1 MIFALFRPG
10 HASAAEPDT
19 DARPNVLFIISDDL
33 NADLGT
39 YGHPIV
45 KTPNFDRLAAR
56 GLRFDRA
63 YAQYPVCN
71 PSRSSFLTG
80 LRPTTTGILDNATHV
95 RENLPDVVTLPQLF
109 RANGYLSVGLGKV
122 FHRGLSPDETRPEM
136 DDPRS
141 FDRVFY
147 GAVTP
152 LGRKGEGRN
161 LTDGRLAWCKWLA
174 AEGTDA
180 DQPDGQLTDEAIR
193 TLENDGGRPLFLAVG
208 YYRPHDPFHS
218 PRAYFAKYPLENMII
233 PVDPPGYVVPNPF
246 AIGGG
251 GFKAAF
257 DRFGP
262 AEKREF
268 LRSYYAGV
276 SFIDAQVG
284 RLLDALDRLD
294 QARRTIVVFIGDH
307 GYELGVRN
315 WWNKNTVFE
324 RSCRTPLIIATPTM
338 PDAVRGRATRS
349 LVEFVDLYPT
359 LADLC
364 KLDHAPTNL
373 EGTSLR
379 PVLDDP
385 AGTVKEAATTVVQ
398 RGEVLGRSV
407 RTDRFRYTEWG
418 RPAVAVELYDHDRD
432 PGEWTN
438 LADDPDFRKD
448 RDALSRLLPP
458 DVKRKP
464 APSR

>member
-1 MIFALFRPG
+1 VA
-10 HASAAEPDT
+10 ASDPDT
-19 DARPNVLFIISDDL
+19 RPNVLFIISDDL
-33 NADLGT
+33 NADLGC

-56 GLRFDRA
+56 GARFDRA
-63 YAQYPVCN
+63 YVQYPVCN

-80 LRPTTTGILDNATHV
+80 LRPTTTGILDNKTHV
-95 RENLPDVVTLPQLF
+95 RKHLPDVVTLPQLF
-109 RANGYLSVGLGKV
+109 RRNGYRSVGLGKV

-136 DDPRS
+136 DDTPS

-147 GAVTP
+147 GAVTRR
-152 LGRKGEGRN
+152 GRKGEGRN
-161 LTDGRLAWCKWLA
+161 LTENRLPWCNWLA

-193 TLENDGGRPLFLAVG
+193 TLETDGARPLFLAVG

-218 PRAYFAKYPLENMII
+218 PRAYFEKYPLENMII
-233 PVDPPGYVVPNPF
+233 PVNPPGYAIPNRF

-251 GFKAAF
+251 AF
-257 DRFGP
+257 EEAFNRFGA

-284 RLLDALDRLD
+284 RLLDTLDRLD
-294 QARRTIVVFIGDH
+294 QTRRTIIVFIGDH

-324 RSCRTPLIIATPTM
+324 RSCRAPLIIATPTM
-338 PDAVRGRATRS
+338 PASARGQATRS
-349 LVEFVDLYPT
+349 LVEFIDLYPT
-359 LADLC
+359 LVDLC
-364 KLDHAPTNL
+364 GLDHAPANL

-385 AGTVKEAATTVVQ
+385 KATVKEAATTVVQ

-418 RPAVAVELYDHDRD
+418 QPPVAVELYDHERD

-438 LADDPDFRKD
+438 LAEAPDFQKD
-448 RDALSRLLPP
+448 RATLSRLLPP
-458 DVKRKP
+458 DSTQKP
-464 APSR
+464 LQSR